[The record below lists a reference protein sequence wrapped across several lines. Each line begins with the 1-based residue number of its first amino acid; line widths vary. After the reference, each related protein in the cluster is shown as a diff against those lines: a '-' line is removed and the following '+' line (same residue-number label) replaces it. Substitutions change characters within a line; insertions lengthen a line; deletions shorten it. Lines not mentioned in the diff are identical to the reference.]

1 MRKNVIMVVLLMIL
15 LISCATTSEA
25 IKIEW
30 IGKTKSEL
38 QDKMGK
44 PNFITSDGKG
54 GEIWIYN
61 QRMVTNGGYKQVF
74 DGKEFRQEYNPNINN
89 TKIKKMFYINSFD
102 NIYKIDLRNDRGGS
116 LVDPS
121 KLDFKLK
128 PKIN

>member
-1 MRKNVIMVVLLMIL
+1 MIL

-44 PNFITSDGKG
+44 PDFITSDGNG